1 MSDIGSFTFPDL
13 GIEPLT
19 PEQLAAVDPA
29 QLAAVETALN
39 IPGAERVTQPA
50 LRQQQ
55 EETVTESEAERI
67 ARLDRES
74 AERIARLNRESAAL
88 DRDSRRFTP
97 SQDAKN
103 TIKSVLATYGLGDL
117 SDYLYGVY
125 ARQEVDI
132 NNPDALIF
140 AIREQDAYK
149 KRFAANA
156 ARAKK
161 GLAELDPASYLE
173 LENSYRRL
181 MQSNGLPSGFYDQTD
196 DFTRLLEGD
205 VSVSEL
211 QDRIQNGFRAVQDA
225 DPEVKR
231 QMQELYGV
239 NEAGL
244 AAYFLDPER
253 AAPILTRQAE
263 AAKVA
268 ARAKEQAGFQL
279 TALSAED
286 LIARGYT
293 PDEAQQ
299 AFTKAGQLAGLYTE
313 MGSEEALTGAQKIG
327 AAFGY
332 DVAAI
337 QALEERKRARLGE
350 FQGGGGFART
360 TGATSGTVETGVGEA
375 Q

>member
-1 MSDIGSFTFPDL
+1 MSMAPDDPRLIGLPEEDL
-13 GIEPLT
+13 ATMMPNLGRGET
-19 PEQLAAVDPA
+19 VDPA
-29 QLAAVETALN
+29 LQPFVDDPYLAYNRFKYGTVDGT
-39 IPGAERVTQPA
+39 ISGPTISGAPNPNVPTTLTTTSTTTTTTTTGFQP
-50 LRQQQ
+50 QKD
-55 EETVTESEAERI
+55 
-67 ARLDRES
+67 AR
-74 AERIARLNRESAAL
+74 
-88 DRDSRRFTP
+88 
-97 SQDAKN
+97 N
-103 TIKSVLATYGLGDL
+103 TIRGVLARYGLESLGDF
-117 SDYLYGVY
+117 LYDVY

-132 NNPDALIF
+132 TNPDAMIY
-140 AIREQDAYK
+140 AIRDQDIYK
-149 KRFAANA
+149 KRFAANT
-156 ARAKK
+156 ARAAKN
-161 GLAELDPASYLE
+161 LPELDPASYLA
-173 LENSYRRL
+173 LEDDYRRL
-181 MQSNGLPSGFYDQTD
+181 MQSNGLPLGFYDQTE

-253 AAPILTRQAE
+253 AAPILTRQAK
-263 AAKVA
+263 AAQVS
-268 ARAKEQAGFQL
+268 ARAREQAGFQL
-279 TALSAED
+279 TASSAED

-313 MGSEEALTGAQKIG
+313 MGSEEALTEAQKIG

-332 DVAAI
+332 DVAATH
-337 QALEERKRARLGE
+337 ALEQRKRARLGE

-360 TGATSGTVETGVGEA
+360 TGATSGTVETGVGTA

>member
-1 MSDIGSFTFPDL
+1 MSMVEI
-13 GIEPLT
+13 PLEDAQAFGVT
-19 PEQLAAVDPA
+19 TSPVRDFSAEVATAYASKEAAYG
-29 QLAAVETALN
+29 LS
-39 IPGAERVTQPA
+39 TQPVVTPT
-50 LRQQQ
+50 
-55 EETVTESEAERI
+55 TVITDAVTKTIDATTTASTGFEAR
-67 ARLDRES
+67 A
-74 AERIARLNRESAAL
+74 
-88 DRDSRRFTP
+88 
-97 SQDAKN
+97 DAKN
-103 TIKSVLATYGLGDL
+103 TIRAVLATYGLGDL

-125 ARQEVDI
+125 ARGEVDI
-132 NNPDALIF
+132 NNPDAIIF
-140 AIREQDAYK
+140 SLREQEVYK

-181 MQSNGLPSGFYDQTD
+181 MQSNGLPPGFYDQTD

-293 PDEAQQ
+293 PDEAQT

-313 MGSEEALTGAQKIG
+313 MGGEEALTEAQKIG

-332 DVAAI
+332 DVAAT
-337 QALEERKRARLGE
+337 QALEQRKRARLGE
-350 FQGGGGFART
+350 FEGGGGFAKT